1 MNLDADTYW
10 KLVELALALDDKSS
24 FYWNFYVVANI
35 AILGWILS
43 NGHKI
48 LSKAR
53 IVGILGYLLFTGMN
67 YIALYGNYALY
78 DIVVADIRSVSTTIA
93 NASKT
98 CPPLEIM
105 STSQEMPYS
114 RWKIKLFG
122 GHVSSDILMICFI
135 LLYGKQKQ
143 MK

>member
-67 YIALYGNYALY
+67 Y
-78 DIVVADIRSVSTTIA
+78 V
-93 NASKT
+93 
-98 CPPLEIM
+98 
-105 STSQEMPYS
+105 
-114 RWKIKLFG
+114 
-122 GHVSSDILMICFI
+122 
-135 LLYGKQKQ
+135 
-143 MK
+143 